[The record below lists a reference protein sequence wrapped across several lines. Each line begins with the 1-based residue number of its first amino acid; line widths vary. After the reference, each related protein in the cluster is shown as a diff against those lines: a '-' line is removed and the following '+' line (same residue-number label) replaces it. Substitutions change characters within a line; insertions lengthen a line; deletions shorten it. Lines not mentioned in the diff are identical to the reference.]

1 MSKIVE
7 IKLILNGNT
16 FLPNSGYSVSVEQ
29 AIGGH
34 SAFRVSFPA
43 HATETYAG
51 PLMENALGFI
61 GKKMSIGLNGGDMEF
76 TGIITNVDLQKG
88 AGAAGTLVISGHG
101 PAVLLANSVQCF
113 SYEEGTSL
121 SQVVEDTLKGH
132 STDILKKSIGTGTDV
147 TLPYT
152 VQYNESDLSFLQR
165 LCSRYGV
172 WLYHN
177 GLDFCIGKAGNT
189 TLNGVYGK
197 DVLSFNLSTS
207 LREQV
212 FDIKGHDWVND
223 TLLEAS
229 SSSHMANSSHPYLA
243 PVKGESDAVFNK
255 KGSYDYT
262 VGQHEYS
269 AQAGLDTATKVNTFG
284 RASGMVTASGT
295 SELVAMRVGDTLEL
309 EGLNFTDPTKQDSYG
324 SYDIIKVVHRFDHSG
339 HYSNSFEGVPQG
351 TEHLPYSNSFAAP
364 RAADQRGLVLDNADP
379 DGLGR
384 IKVQFPWQK
393 PMGTSTP
400 WIKVPTP
407 YSGSGKGFYFIPE
420 KEEEVLVSFEA
431 GNPEK
436 PYVSSAGYNVNAKS
450 DFYDP
455 DNNIKAI
462 KTRSGH
468 LIELNDTDGEE
479 SITITDKNSN
489 KIFLNTKDSSIS
501 ISAPGN
507 LSLTADTIDIK
518 AKNALTMTSE
528 EATIVITSK
537 EAITMESTDSELGF
551 TAKQNVDM
559 KSTDAAATMSAKT
572 EASILSEDIAIVD
585 GKSELSLNG
594 DKINMNGGSQIK
606 IDSSDTDIL

>member
-7 IKLILNGNT
+7 IKLILNGNA
-16 FLPNSGYSVSVEQ
+16 FLPNSGYTVSVEQ

-51 PLMENALGFI
+51 PLMETALGFI
-61 GKKMSIGLNGGDMEF
+61 GKKMSIGLNGGKMEF

-88 AGAAGTLVISGHG
+88 SGAAGTLVVSGHG

-147 TLPYT
+147 ALPYT

-177 GLDFCIGKAGNT
+177 GLDFCVGKTGSA
-189 TLNGVYGK
+189 TLNGVYGV

-207 LREQV
+207 LKEQT

-229 SSSHMANSSHPYLA
+229 STSHVANSSHPYLA
-243 PVKGESDAVFNK
+243 PVKGESDAVFSK
-255 KGSYDYT
+255 KGNYDYT

-269 AQAGLDTATKVNTFG
+269 AQGGLDTATKVNALG

-295 SELVAMRVGDTLEL
+295 SELVSMRVGDTLTL
-309 EGLNFTDPTKQDSYG
+309 KGLNFSDPTKQDPYG
-324 SYDIIKVVHRFDHSG
+324 SYDIIKVIHRFDHSG
-339 HYSNSFEGVPQG
+339 HYTNSFEGVPEG
-351 TEHLPYSNSFAAP
+351 TEHLPYSNSFAAT
-364 RAADQRGLVLDNADP
+364 RSADQRGIVLDNADP

-384 IKVQFPWQK
+384 IKVQFSWQK

-420 KEEEVLVSFEA
+420 KEEEVLVSFEG

-436 PYVSSAGYNVNAKS
+436 PFVSSAGYNVNAKS

-507 LSLTADTIDIK
+507 LSLSADTIDIN
-518 AKNALTMTSE
+518 AKNAITM
-528 EATIVITSK
+528 TSK
-537 EAITMESTDSELGF
+537 EATITVKSKEDTTIESTDANAKL
-551 TAKQNVDM
+551 TAKQNINLES
-559 KSTDAAATMSAKT
+559 KDAEVGITAKT
-572 EASILSEDIAIVD
+572 AAKVD
-585 GKSELSLNG
+585 SDE
-594 DKINMNGGSQIK
+594 IK
-606 IDSSDTDIL
+606 ITAGNELKAHGGGKTQVSGGKVEINQG

>member
-34 SAFRVSFPA
+34 SGFRVSFPA

-51 PLMENALGFI
+51 PLMKNALGFI

-177 GLDFCIGKAGNT
+177 GLDFCIGRAGST
-189 TLNGVYGK
+189 TLSGVYGM

-223 TLLEAS
+223 TLLEAT
-229 SSSHMANSSHPYLA
+229 SSSHVANSSHPYLA

-269 AQAGLDTATKVNTFG
+269 AQAGLDTAAKVNTLG

-339 HYSNSFEGVPQG
+339 HYTNSFEGVPQG

-364 RAADQRGLVLDNADP
+364 RAADQRGLVLDNADSE
-379 DGLGR
+379 GLGR

-407 YSGSGKGFYFIPE
+407 YSGGGKGFYFIPE
-420 KEEEVLVSFEA
+420 KDEEVLVSFEA

-436 PYVSSAGYNVNAKS
+436 PYVSSAGYNANAKS

-518 AKNALTMTSE
+518 AKNALTMKSE
-528 EATIVITSK
+528 ESTIAIGAKDAIGMHSTEATVQISGKENIDIRSTEAEVKIKAKTTTNIVGNDKVDILSGNELAMHGKSTSK
-537 EAITMESTDSELGF
+537 LT
-551 TAKQNVDM
+551 
-559 KSTDAAATMSAKT
+559 
-572 EASILSEDIAIVD
+572 
-585 GKSELSLNG
+585 
-594 DKINMNGGSQIK
+594 GGEVHVNK
-606 IDSSDTDIL
+606 G

>member
-7 IKLILNGNT
+7 VKLILNGNA
-16 FLPNSGYSVSVEQ
+16 FLPNSGYTVSVEQ

-51 PLMENALGFI
+51 PLMKNALGFI
-61 GKKMSIGLNGGDMEF
+61 GKKMSIGLNNGEMEF
-76 TGIITNVDLQKG
+76 IGIITNVDLQKG
-88 AGAAGTLVISGHG
+88 VGAAGTLVVSGHG

-132 STDILKKSIGTGTDV
+132 STDILKKSIGTGANV

-152 VQYNESDLSFLQR
+152 VQYNENDLTFLQR

-177 GLDFCIGKAGNT
+177 GRDFCVGRKDSATI
-189 TLNGVYGK
+189 NGVYGM

-207 LREQV
+207 LKEQV
-212 FDIKGHDWVND
+212 FDMKGHDWVND

-229 SSSHMANSSHPYLA
+229 SSSHSPSSSHPYLSSI
-243 PVKGESDAVFNK
+243 KGESDAIFSK
-255 KGSYDYT
+255 KGNYDYT

-269 AQAGLDTATKVNTFG
+269 AQSGLDAAAKVNTLG
-284 RASGMVTASGT
+284 RSSAMVIASGT
-295 SELVAMRVGDTLEL
+295 SELASMRVADTLTL
-309 EGLNFTDPTKQDSYG
+309 KGLNFSDPTTQDPYG

-339 HYSNSFEGVPQG
+339 HYSNSFEAVPQG
-351 TEHLPYSNSFAAP
+351 TEHLPYSNSFAIP
-364 RAADQRGLVLDNADP
+364 RAGAQRGWVLDNTDP

-400 WIKVPTP
+400 WIKMTTP

-420 KEEEVLVSFEA
+420 KDEEVLVGFE
-431 GNPEK
+431 GDNPEK
-436 PYVSSAGYNVNAKS
+436 PFVLSAGFNSSANSGFA
-450 DFYDP
+450 DA

-468 LIELNDTDGEE
+468 LIELNDTDGGE
-479 SITITDKNSN
+479 SITITDKNKNIILVNTSN
-489 KIFLNTKDSSIS
+489 NDIL
-501 ISAPGN
+501 ISAHN
-507 LSLTADTIDIK
+507 DVTISAAENMTLNSKNMKINVEEDLDIMVGKDKTESINDDYTLMANNEEHRIGEDIK
-518 AKNALTMTSE
+518 VISNTYKQ
-528 EATIVITSK
+528 EAQEIT
-537 EAITMESTDSELGF
+537 
-551 TAKQNVDM
+551 
-559 KSTDAAATMSAKT
+559 TDASGEIRTNAGGKITIGSA
-572 EASILSEDIAIVD
+572 EGIEY
-585 GKSELSLNG
+585 GE
-594 DKINMNGGSQIK
+594 
-606 IDSSDTDIL
+606 

>member
-7 IKLILNGNT
+7 IKLILNGNA
-16 FLPNSGYSVSVEQ
+16 FLPKSGYSVSVEQ

-34 SAFRVSFPA
+34 STFRIAFPA

-51 PLMENALGFI
+51 PLMKNALGYI
-61 GKKMSIGLNGGDMEF
+61 GKKMSIGLNSGQMEF

-88 AGAAGTLVISGHG
+88 NGAAGTLVISGHG
-101 PAVLLANSVQCF
+101 PSVLLANSVQCF
-113 SYEEGTSL
+113 SYDEGTSL

-132 STDILKKSIGTGTDV
+132 STDILKKGIGTGTDV

-177 GLDFCIGKAGNT
+177 GRDFCIGKKGSA
-189 TLNGVYGK
+189 TLNGVYGV

-207 LREQV
+207 LKEQV

-229 SSSHMANSSHPYLA
+229 STSHIANSSHPYLS
-243 PVKGESDAVFNK
+243 PVKGESDAVFVK
-255 KGSYDYT
+255 KGNYDYT

-269 AQAGLDTATKVNTFG
+269 AQGGLDTATKVNTLG

-295 SELVAMRVGDTLEL
+295 SEIVALRVGDTLSL
-309 EGLNFTDPTKQDSYG
+309 NGLNFSDPKTQDPYG

-339 HYSNSFEGVPQG
+339 HYSNSFEGVPEG

-400 WIKVPTP
+400 WIKVSTP

-420 KEEEVLVSFEA
+420 KEEEVLVGFEG

-436 PYVSSAGYNVNAKS
+436 PYVLSSGYNANAKS
-450 DFYDP
+450 GFDDP

-468 LIELNDTDGEE
+468 LIELNDTEGEE

-501 ISAPGN
+501 ITAPGN
-507 LSLTADTIDIK
+507 LSLNADTIDIK
-518 AKNALTMTSE
+518 AKNALTMKSE
-528 EATIVITSK
+528 ESTIAIGAKDAIGMHSTEATVQVSGKENVDFRSTEAEVKIKAKTTTNIVGNEKVDILSGNELAMHGKSTSK
-537 EAITMESTDSELGF
+537 LT
-551 TAKQNVDM
+551 
-559 KSTDAAATMSAKT
+559 
-572 EASILSEDIAIVD
+572 
-585 GKSELSLNG
+585 
-594 DKINMNGGSQIK
+594 GGEVHVNK
-606 IDSSDTDIL
+606 G